1 MLGKWEYDSTLL
13 ATESDASVLETVR
26 GAWPVGAV
34 GAVGAVGDVG
44 VGLGVSF
51 QAPTR

>member
-1 MLGKWEYDSTLL
+1 MGSEMCIRD
-13 ATESDASVLETVR
+13 R
-26 GAWPVGAV
+26 AWPVGAV